1 MDNLID
7 TFANRLTYALAIRNM
22 KPIELSEKTKID
34 KSKISS
40 YMSGRYKAKTDGL
53 KTIADVLNV
62 SPVWL
67 MGYDVPMEKEKN
79 RPDFSS
85 LSPEERKIAEGT
97 YNVMHTA
104 SVLENKETNFYLC
117 PVYGK
122 ISAGLPNWAEECL
135 DGYLPIDPNL
145 MNISNPEEFFFL
157 RVDGESMNKILKN
170 GSYALIRKTDFVEDG
185 EIAVVLVNG
194 YDATIKK
201 FTKQG
206 DFIALEPMSDD
217 SSIKTQIY
225 TKDTSI
231 KVIGKYIG
239 KMEINER

>member
-1 MDNLID
+1 MNRIKTLREEYGFTQQELAEKIGGAKSTIAMYENEQRKPSLEVLI
-7 TFANRLTYALAIRNM
+7 
-22 KPIELSEKTKID
+22 KLSEIFNCSID
-34 KSKISS
+34 YILC
-40 YMSGRYKAKTDGL
+40 KTDK
-53 KTIADVLNV
+53 KTSNINND
-62 SPVWL
+62 
-67 MGYDVPMEKEKN
+67 
-79 RPDFSS
+79 
-85 LSPEERKIAEGT
+85 KIFL
-97 YNVMHTA
+97 V
-104 SVLENKETNFYLC
+104 

-145 MNISNPEEFFFL
+145 MNISSPDECFFL
-157 RVDGESMNKILKN
+157 RVDGESMNKVLKN

-194 YDATIKK
+194 DNATIKK

-206 DFIALEPMSDD
+206 DIIALEPMSDD
-217 SSIKTQIY
+217 ASIKTQIY
-225 TKDTSI
+225 TKDTPI

>member
-1 MDNLID
+1 M
-7 TFANRLTYALAIRNM
+7 NRIKMLREEKGLNQ
-22 KPIELSEKTKID
+22 IELGKI
-34 KSKISS
+34 I
-40 YMSGRYKAKTDGL
+40 
-53 KTIADVLNV
+53 NV
-62 SPVWL
+62 SGQAL
-67 MGYDVPMEKEKN
+67 GMYENEKRDLSTENVIKLAEFFNVSTDYLLGKSDKRSSDLKN
-79 RPDFSS
+79 DKLF
-85 LSPEERKIAEGT
+85 LA
-97 YNVMHTA
+97 
-104 SVLENKETNFYLC
+104 

-145 MNISNPEEFFFL
+145 MNISNPEECFFL

-217 SSIKTQIY
+217 PSIKTQIY

>member
-1 MDNLID
+1 M
-7 TFANRLTYALAIRNM
+7 NRIKMLREKKGLNQ
-22 KPIELSEKTKID
+22 IELGKVI
-34 KSKISS
+34 
-40 YMSGRYKAKTDGL
+40 
-53 KTIADVLNV
+53 NV
-62 SPVWL
+62 SGQAL
-67 MGYDVPMEKEKN
+67 GMYENEKRDLSTENVIKLADFFNVSTDYLLGKSDKRNSDLKN
-79 RPDFSS
+79 DKLF
-85 LSPEERKIAEGT
+85 LA
-97 YNVMHTA
+97 
-104 SVLENKETNFYLC
+104 

-145 MNISNPEEFFFL
+145 MNISNPEECFFL

-194 YDATIKK
+194 FNATIKK

-217 SSIKTQIY
+217 PSIKTQIY

>member
-1 MDNLID
+1 MNRIKNLREEYGF
-7 TFANRLTYALAIRNM
+7 TQQELAEKIGGAKSTIAMYENEQR
-22 KPIELSEKTKID
+22 KPSLEVLIKLSEIFNCSID
-34 KSKISS
+34 YILC
-40 YMSGRYKAKTDGL
+40 KTD
-53 KTIADVLNV
+53 KRTSNINND
-62 SPVWL
+62 
-67 MGYDVPMEKEKN
+67 
-79 RPDFSS
+79 
-85 LSPEERKIAEGT
+85 KIFL
-97 YNVMHTA
+97 V
-104 SVLENKETNFYLC
+104 

-145 MNISNPEEFFFL
+145 MNISSPDECFFL
-157 RVDGESMNKILKN
+157 RVDGESMNKVLKN

-206 DFIALEPMSDD
+206 DIIALEPMSDD
-217 SSIKTQIY
+217 LSMKTQIY
-225 TKDTSI
+225 TKDTPI

>member
-1 MDNLID
+1 MLREEK
-7 TFANRLTYALAIRNM
+7 RLNQ
-22 KPIELSEKTKID
+22 IELGKVI
-34 KSKISS
+34 
-40 YMSGRYKAKTDGL
+40 
-53 KTIADVLNV
+53 NV
-62 SPVWL
+62 SGQAL
-67 MGYDVPMEKEKN
+67 GMYENEKRDLSTANVIKLAEFFNVSTDYLLGKSDKRNSDLKN
-79 RPDFSS
+79 DKLF
-85 LSPEERKIAEGT
+85 LA
-97 YNVMHTA
+97 
-104 SVLENKETNFYLC
+104 

-145 MNISNPEEFFFL
+145 MNISSPDECFFL
-157 RVDGESMNKILKN
+157 RVDGESMNKVLKN

-206 DFIALEPMSDD
+206 DIIALEPMSDD
-217 SSIKTQIY
+217 ASIKTQIY
-225 TKDTSI
+225 TKDIPI

>member
-1 MDNLID
+1 M
-7 TFANRLTYALAIRNM
+7 NRIKMLREEKGLNQ
-22 KPIELSEKTKID
+22 IELGKI
-34 KSKISS
+34 I
-40 YMSGRYKAKTDGL
+40 
-53 KTIADVLNV
+53 NV
-62 SPVWL
+62 SGQAL
-67 MGYDVPMEKEKN
+67 GMYENEKRDLSTENVIKLAEFFNVSTDYLLGKSDKRSSDLKN
-79 RPDFSS
+79 DKLF
-85 LSPEERKIAEGT
+85 LA
-97 YNVMHTA
+97 
-104 SVLENKETNFYLC
+104 

-145 MNISNPEEFFFL
+145 MNISNPKECFFL

-194 YDATIKK
+194 DNATIKK

-206 DFIALEPMSDD
+206 DIIALEPMSDD

-225 TKDTSI
+225 TKDTPI

>member
-1 MDNLID
+1 M
-7 TFANRLTYALAIRNM
+7 NRIKMLREEKGLNQ
-22 KPIELSEKTKID
+22 IELGKVI
-34 KSKISS
+34 
-40 YMSGRYKAKTDGL
+40 
-53 KTIADVLNV
+53 NV
-62 SPVWL
+62 SGQAL
-67 MGYDVPMEKEKN
+67 GMYENEKRDLSTENVIKLAEFFNVSTDYLLGKSDKRNSDLKN
-79 RPDFSS
+79 DKLF
-85 LSPEERKIAEGT
+85 LA
-97 YNVMHTA
+97 
-104 SVLENKETNFYLC
+104 

-135 DGYLPIDPNL
+135 EGYLPIDPNL
-145 MNISNPEEFFFL
+145 MNISNPEECFFL

-194 YDATIKK
+194 DNATIKK

-206 DFIALEPMSDD
+206 DIIALEPMSDD

-225 TKDTSI
+225 TKDTPI